1 MSIYL
6 GICKILADNG
16 VFHIP
21 ELRREILKS
30 NSNRSWR
37 FESECLIG
45 LC

>member
-6 GICKILADNG
+6 GIYKTLADNG
-16 VFHIP
+16 IFQIL
-21 ELRREILKS
+21 ELRRKILKS

-37 FESECLIG
+37 FESKCLIG